1 MNALDTHE
9 IVKELMAA
17 GFSDVQAEAVTRVV
31 KKAQDVDLGHLATKA
46 DLAEAKGEIV
56 RTTKADLAEAKTEI
70 LRSTRADLDKA
81 KTEIALATRAD
92 IAEAKSEII
101 KWMFGTIGFQT
112 LVIVGAVIALARV
125 LQG

>member
-31 KKAQDVDLGHLATKA
+31 KKAQDVDLGHLA
-46 DLAEAKGEIV
+46 
-56 RTTKADLAEAKTEI
+56 TKADLAEAKTEI